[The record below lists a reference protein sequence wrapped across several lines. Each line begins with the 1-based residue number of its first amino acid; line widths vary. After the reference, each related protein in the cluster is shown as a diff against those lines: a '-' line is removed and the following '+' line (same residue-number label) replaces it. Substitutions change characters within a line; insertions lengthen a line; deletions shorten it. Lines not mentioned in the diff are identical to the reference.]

1 MMCNVNSNDAGAS
14 PPPHVRLT
22 AKRVLSQC
30 VYELNLLLTGFV
42 KIMAA
47 GRKAFLTG
55 ALKQGYWGV

>member
-1 MMCNVNSNDAGAS
+1 MSNVNSNDAGA
-14 PPPHVRLT
+14 PPPHHVRLT
-22 AKRVLSQC
+22 AKRGLLQC
-30 VYELNLLLTGFV
+30 AHELNLLLMGLV